1 MTAFLLDVNVLVAL
15 AWPGH
20 EAHEQVQ
27 VWFARNADLGWATCP
42 FTESAFVRIV
52 SNPAFSP
59 HAVSPQDALRGL
71 SMSLK
76 HPAHR
81 FWAADIDFGDAV
93 RRFEGRLVGHQ
104 QVTDAY
110 LLGLALHK
118 KGKLATLD
126 RSLGALVDASGPDH
140 KSIVV
145 IPKGS

>member
-20 EAHEQVQ
+20 EAHERVQ

-42 FTESAFVRIV
+42 FTQSAFVRIL
-52 SNPAFSP
+52 SNPAFSSR
-59 HAVSPQDALRGL
+59 AVSPQEAVRALNI
-71 SMSLK
+71 SLK

-81 FWAADIDFGDAV
+81 FWAADIAFGDAV
-93 RRFEGRLVGHQ
+93 RRFQGRLVGHN

-118 KGKLATLD
+118 RGKVATLD
-126 RSLGALVDASGPDH
+126 RSLAALLDP
-140 KSIVV
+140 KSTERDRVEV
-145 IPKGS
+145 IPKSS

>member
-20 EAHEQVQ
+20 EAHERVQ

-42 FTESAFVRIV
+42 FTQSAFVRIL
-52 SNPAFSP
+52 SNPVFSSR
-59 HAVSPQDALRGL
+59 AVSPQEALRAL
-71 SMSLK
+71 NISLK

-81 FWAADIDFGDAV
+81 FWAADIAFGDAV
-93 RRFEGRLVGHQ
+93 RRFQGRLVGHK

-118 KGKLATLD
+118 RGKVATLD
-126 RSLGALVDASGPDH
+126 RSLAALLDP
-140 KSIVV
+140 KSTERDRVEV
-145 IPKGS
+145 IPKSA

>member
-20 EAHEQVQ
+20 EAHERVQ
-27 VWFARNADLGWATCP
+27 VWFARNAETGWATCP
-42 FTESAFVRIV
+42 FTESAFVRIL

-59 HAVSPQDALRGL
+59 RAVSPQDALRGL
-71 SMSLK
+71 NISLK

-81 FWAADIDFGDAV
+81 FWAADLGFGDAV
-93 RRFEGRLVGHQ
+93 RRFEGRLVGHK

-118 KGKLATLD
+118 RGKLATLD
-126 RSLGALVDASGPDH
+126 ESLATLLDSKSGERDRV
-140 KSIVV
+140 VV
-145 IPKGS
+145 IPKSS

>member
-1 MTAFLLDVNVLVAL
+1 MTTFLLDANVLIAL

-20 EAHEQVQ
+20 EAHERVQ
-27 VWFARNADLGWATCP
+27 TWFARSADLGWATCP
-42 FTESAFVRIV
+42 FTQSAFVRIL

-59 HAVSPQDALRGL
+59 RAVSPQDALGAL
-71 SMSLK
+71 NTSVK

-81 FWAADIDFGDAV
+81 FWAADIAFGDAV
-93 RRFEGRLVGHQ
+93 RRFQGRLVGHQ

-126 RSLGALVDASGPDH
+126 RSLAALLDP
-140 KSIVV
+140 KSPERDRVEV
-145 IPKGS
+145 IPMSS